1 MSNPYLLFSSLF
13 ALLPLAFFY
22 LKAHKNKYESRLAGL
37 LVINLV
43 LSLLFW
49 SNPVKKGLIH
59 KIDAFFARASII
71 WFIIYIIFFKKI
83 SIIYKAIFLILFLIG
98 MLMFYYSSKESSKSW
113 CSKNHSMCH
122 MFFHLFIFL
131 AACFAFI

>member
-1 MSNPYLLFSSLF
+1 MSNPYLLFSSF
-13 ALLPLAFFY
+13 FGLLPLAFFY
-22 LKAHKNKYESRLAGL
+22 LNPHKNNYENVLVCL
-37 LVINLV
+37 LLINFG

-49 SNPVKKGLIH
+49 SKPIKNGTIH
-59 KIDAFFARASII
+59 TIDAFFARVS
-71 WFIIYIIFFKKI
+71 FICFIAYIVFLKKI
-83 SIIYKAIFLILFLIG
+83 SIIYKIISIFLFLIG
-98 MLMFYYSSKESSKSW
+98 IVMFYNGDKESSKNW